1 MVEVGVGQSAGA
13 IQAGSGCASC
23 GRLLREGRRFI
34 FKVQGVEVVKCLWCC
49 FRHKPMLRRS
59 VMASLVVGALLTAIN
74 QGTVLFAG
82 SWDNALYWKIPL
94 TFCVPFCVATYGALV
109 NSRS

>member
-1 MVEVGVGQSAGA
+1 MAEAGVGETTAA
-13 IQAGSGCASC
+13 IHVGSNCASC
-23 GRLLREGRRFI
+23 GRLLKQGRRFI
-34 FKVQGVEVVKCLWCC
+34 FKVQGIEVVKCLWCC
-49 FRHKPMLRRS
+49 FRHRPMLRRS
-59 VMASLVVGALLTAIN
+59 IMASLVVGAILTAIN

-82 SWDNALYWKIPL
+82 FWDDALYWKIPL

>member
-1 MVEVGVGQSAGA
+1 MVEAGVGLSAQA
-13 IQAGSGCASC
+13 IRAGSACASC
-23 GRLLREGRRFI
+23 GRLLRQGRCFI
-34 FKVQGVEVVKCLWCC
+34 FKVQGAEVVKCLWCC
-49 FRHKPMLRRS
+49 FRHKALLRRS
-59 VMASLVVGALLTAIN
+59 IMASLVVGTILIAIN

-94 TFCVPFCVATYGALV
+94 TFCVPFCVATYGAMV